1 MNKTG
6 IILVLLISVT
16 QLLHAQSKNEVTSE
30 KLKAGVRTSLGSAD
44 YSRILLK
51 TVNVTAA
58 QKPQVNK
65 FIQNYMVAKNDL
77 AIATKGNVDEYTKQQ
92 VVLFNTLKTNLAT
105 VLTKEQM
112 DAFMAAKPKPT
123 DKATF
128 AMALY
133 Y

>member
-1 MNKTG
+1 MKKTG
-6 IILVLLISVT
+6 IILVILLSVT
-16 QLLHAQSKNEVTSE
+16 QFLRAQSKNEITSE

-65 FIQNYMVAKNDL
+65 FIQNYMVEKNDL

-92 VVLFNTLKTNLAT
+92 VRCLIRL
-105 VLTKEQM
+105 
-112 DAFMAAKPKPT
+112 KPT
-123 DKATF
+123 W
-128 AMALY
+128 LQY
-133 Y
+133 